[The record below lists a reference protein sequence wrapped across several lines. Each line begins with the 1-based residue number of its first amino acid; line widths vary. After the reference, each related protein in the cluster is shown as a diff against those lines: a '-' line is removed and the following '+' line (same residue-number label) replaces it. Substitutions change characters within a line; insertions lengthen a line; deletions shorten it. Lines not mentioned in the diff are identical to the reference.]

1 MTDHHEDD
9 LAASKTEGFK
19 VGEKKTIEEYT
30 QLGMFTISARFL
42 AFIPLPSL
50 PGTFGDTCRHTILTY
65 LHKHTRSQQHTNI
78 TLNRPKRRI
87 PQPLESLP
95 GPKQRRTYWRP

>member
-30 QLGMFTISARFL
+30 QLGMFTVCMVPGIHPAIHPARL
-42 AFIPLPSL
+42 
-50 PGTFGDTCRHTILTY
+50 LTGY
-65 LHKHTRSQQHTNI
+65 IR
-78 TLNRPKRRI
+78 
-87 PQPLESLP
+87 
-95 GPKQRRTYWRP
+95 

>member
-30 QLGMFTISARFL
+30 QLGMLTICTAPG
-42 AFIPLPSL
+42 IYPVPLL
-50 PGTFGDTCRHTILTY
+50 TEYIL
-65 LHKHTRSQQHTNI
+65 
-78 TLNRPKRRI
+78 
-87 PQPLESLP
+87 
-95 GPKQRRTYWRP
+95 